1 MLSVAEHADQYAI
14 VFDAAKTI
22 AGATIRFS
30 EDASICMVQDG
41 DEFRCATQADMDT
54 LSVGDDL
61 TTEEIEG
68 LES

>member
-1 MLSVAEHADQYAI
+1 MTNTQSP
-14 VFDAAKTI
+14 
-22 AGATIRFS
+22 ATIRFS

-54 LSVGDDL
+54 LLVGDDL